1 MHNYFILL
9 ISLFLLSVS
18 CNSDYTPKPRGYFR
32 IDLPEKEYNQTP
44 KKLPYAFEYPAY
56 SILVNNRQ
64 AADELY
70 WINVVFPKFK
80 ATLHLSYKTIDNNLE
95 EYLNDSRNFVY
106 KHTVKAD
113 AIGETP
119 YLNAEKKVYGILY
132 DIKGDAASNTQF
144 FLTDSTHNFIRGALY
159 FEVHPNKDSLAPVLE
174 FINQDLVHLIETFEW
189 K

>member
-1 MHNYFILL
+1 
-9 ISLFLLSVS
+9 
-18 CNSDYTPKPRGYFR
+18 
-32 IDLPEKEYNQTP
+32 LPEKEYKKTP
-44 KKLPYAFEYPAY
+44 EKLPYAFEYPTY
-56 SILVNNRQ
+56 SVLVNNRQ
-64 AADELY
+64 AAQELY

-80 ATLHLSYKTIDNNLE
+80 ATLHLSYKTIDNNLD

-174 FINQDLVHLIETFEW
+174 FINKDLVHLIETFEW
-189 K
+189 N